1 MAALVWD
8 KTGERRIE
16 TGVDHCALYVYDP
29 AQKTYGKGVAWN
41 GITAISE
48 KPEGAEATDL
58 YADNILY
65 LSMLSAEKLKATIE
79 AYTYPDEFEQCD
91 GSATLTKGVKIGQQ
105 DRLAFGL
112 VYRTKIGDDVAG
124 QDKGYKLHVLYG
136 CKASPSEKGYSTVND
151 SPEAITLSWEF
162 STTPVE
168 IATLIDGK
176 KLKPTSILTFDST
189 KVDAKKLAALEEI
202 LYGKDPSSAEA
213 DDGVEPRVPLP
224 DDVIKIMTAEG

>member
-29 AQKTYGKGVAWN
+29 STKTYGKGVAWN
-41 GITAISE
+41 GITTISE

-65 LSMLSAEKLKATIE
+65 LSMLSAEKMKATIE
-79 AYTYPDEFEQCD
+79 AYTYPDEFEACD

-124 QDKGYKLHVLYG
+124 QDKGYKLHILYG
-136 CKASPSEKGYSTVND
+136 CKASPSEKGYKTVND
-151 SPEAITLSWEF
+151 SPEAISFSWEL
-162 STTPVE
+162 STTPVNVSG
-168 IATLIDGK
+168 A
-176 KLKPTSILTFDST
+176 KPTSSLTISSLD
-189 KVDAKKLAALEEI
+189 VDAGKLKALE
-202 LYGKDPSSAEA
+202 GKLFGADVQGGGQAADPKLL
-213 DDGVEPRVPLP
+213 LP
-224 DDVIKIMTAEG
+224 DEIKAHFGA

>member
-29 AQKTYGKGVAWN
+29 STKTYGKGVAWN
-41 GITAISE
+41 GITTISE

-65 LSMLSAEKLKATIE
+65 LSMLSAEKMKATIE
-79 AYTYPDEFEQCD
+79 AYTYPDEFEACD

-136 CKASPSEKGYSTVND
+136 CKASPSEKGYKTVND
-151 SPEAITLSWEF
+151 SPEAISFSWEL
-162 STTPVE
+162 STTPVNVSG
-168 IATLIDGK
+168 A
-176 KLKPTSILTFDST
+176 KPTSSLTISSLDVDSGKLKT
-189 KVDAKKLAALEEI
+189 LEGKLFGADAQGGGQAADPKLL
-202 LYGKDPSSAEA
+202 
-213 DDGVEPRVPLP
+213 LP
-224 DDVIKIMTAEG
+224 DEIKAHFAG

>member
-29 AQKTYGKGVAWN
+29 ATKTYGKGVAWN

-65 LSMLSAEKLKATIE
+65 LSLLSAEKLKGTIE
-79 AYTYPDEFEQCD
+79 AYTYPDEFEACD
-91 GSATLTKGVKIGQQ
+91 GSATLSKGIKIGQQ
-105 DRLAFGL
+105 DRVAFGL

-124 QDKGYKLHVLYG
+124 QDRGYKLHVLYG
-136 CKASPSEKGYSTVND
+136 CKASPSEKGYKTVND
-151 SPEAITLSWEF
+151 SPEAISFSWEI
-162 STTPVE
+162 STTPVNVTG
-168 IATLIDGK
+168 A
-176 KLKPTSILTFDST
+176 KPTSLLTISSLD
-189 KVDAKKLAALEEI
+189 VDPGKLKSLEAKLFGADAQGGQQAAEPKLL
-202 LYGKDPSSAEA
+202 
-213 DDGVEPRVPLP
+213 LP
-224 DDVIKIMTAEG
+224 DEIKAHFA

>member
-1 MAALVWD
+1 MGALVWD

-29 AQKTYGKGVAWN
+29 STKTYGKGVAWN
-41 GITAISE
+41 GITTISE

-65 LSMLSAEKLKATIE
+65 LSMLSAEKMKATIE

-124 QDKGYKLHVLYG
+124 QDKAYKLHILYG
-136 CKASPSEKGYSTVND
+136 CKASPSEKGYKTVND
-151 SPEAITLSWEF
+151 SPEAISFSWEL
-162 STTPVE
+162 STTPVNVSG
-168 IATLIDGK
+168 A
-176 KLKPTSILTFDST
+176 KPTSSLTISSLD
-189 KVDAKKLAALEEI
+189 VDPGKLKTFEAKLFGADAAQGGGQATDPKLL
-202 LYGKDPSSAEA
+202 
-213 DDGVEPRVPLP
+213 LP
-224 DDVIKIMTAEG
+224 DDVKSHFVG

>member
-136 CKASPSEKGYSTVND
+136 CKASPSEKGYKTVND
-151 SPEAITLSWEF
+151 STRGDLLLLGALHDPCHGEWRQA
-162 STTPVE
+162 
-168 IATLIDGK
+168 D
-176 KLKPTSILTFDST
+176 
-189 KVDAKKLAALEEI
+189 LAADHL
-202 LYGKDPSSAEA
+202 
-213 DDGVEPRVPLP
+213 VPRRRRHQ
-224 DDVIKIMTAEG
+224 AEGPRGQAVRIRRRSGWSSGYRAQAPST

>member
-29 AQKTYGKGVAWN
+29 STKTYGKGVAWN

-65 LSMLSAEKLKATIE
+65 LSLLSAEKLKGTIE
-79 AYTYPDEFEQCD
+79 AYTYPDEFEACD
-91 GSATLTKGVKIGQQ
+91 GSSELTKGVKIGQQ
-105 DRLAFGL
+105 DRVAFGL

-124 QDKGYKLHVLYG
+124 QDRGYKLHVLYG
-136 CKASPSEKGYSTVND
+136 CKASPSEKGYKTVND
-151 SPEAITLSWEF
+151 SPEAISFSWEI
-162 STTPVE
+162 STTPVNVSG
-168 IATLIDGK
+168 A
-176 KLKPTSILTFDST
+176 KPTSLLTISSLD
-189 KVDAKKLAALEEI
+189 VDPGKLKSLEAKLFGADAQGGGQASEPKLL
-202 LYGKDPSSAEA
+202 
-213 DDGVEPRVPLP
+213 LP
-224 DDVIKIMTAEG
+224 DEIKAHFA

>member
-29 AQKTYGKGVAWN
+29 STKNYGKGVAWN

-65 LSMLSAEKLKATIE
+65 LSLLSAEKLKGTIE
-79 AYTYPDEFEQCD
+79 AYTYPDEFEACD
-91 GSATLTKGVKIGQQ
+91 GSAELAKGVKIGQQ
-105 DRLAFGL
+105 DRVAFGL

-124 QDKGYKLHVLYG
+124 QDRGYKLHILYG
-136 CKASPSEKGYSTVND
+136 CKASPSEKGYKTVND
-151 SPEAITLSWEF
+151 SPEAISFSWEI
-162 STTPVE
+162 STTPVNV
-168 IATLIDGK
+168 AGA
-176 KLKPTSILTFDST
+176 KPTSLLTISSLD
-189 KVDAKKLAALEEI
+189 VDPVKLKSLEAKLFGADAQGGQQAAEPKLL
-202 LYGKDPSSAEA
+202 
-213 DDGVEPRVPLP
+213 LP
-224 DDVIKIMTAEG
+224 DEIKAHFA

>member
-29 AQKTYGKGVAWN
+29 NTKTYGKGVAWN

-65 LSMLSAEKLKATIE
+65 LSLLSAEKLKGTIE
-79 AYTYPDEFEQCD
+79 AYTYPDEFEACD
-91 GSATLTKGVKIGQQ
+91 GSSELTKGVKIGQQ
-105 DRLAFGL
+105 DRVAFGL

-124 QDKGYKLHVLYG
+124 QDRGYKLHVLYG
-136 CKASPSEKGYSTVND
+136 CKASPSEKGYKTVND
-151 SPEAITLSWEF
+151 SPEAISFSWEI
-162 STTPVE
+162 STTPVNV
-168 IATLIDGK
+168 AGA
-176 KLKPTSILTFDST
+176 KPTSLLTISSLD
-189 KVDAKKLAALEEI
+189 VDPGKLKSLEAKLFGADAQGGGQASEPKLL
-202 LYGKDPSSAEA
+202 
-213 DDGVEPRVPLP
+213 LP
-224 DDVIKIMTAEG
+224 DEIKAHFA

>member
-29 AQKTYGKGVAWN
+29 STKTYGKGVAWN

-65 LSMLSAEKLKATIE
+65 LSLLSAEKLKGTIE
-79 AYTYPDEFEQCD
+79 AYTYPDEFEACD
-91 GSATLTKGVKIGQQ
+91 GSSELTKGVKIGQQ
-105 DRLAFGL
+105 DRVAFGL

-124 QDKGYKLHVLYG
+124 QDRGYKLHVLYG
-136 CKASPSEKGYSTVND
+136 CKASPSEKGYKTVND
-151 SPEAITLSWEF
+151 SPEAISFSWEI
-162 STTPVE
+162 STTPVNV
-168 IATLIDGK
+168 AGA
-176 KLKPTSILTFDST
+176 KPTSLLTISSLDVDST
-189 KVDAKKLAALEEI
+189 KLKALEAK
-202 LYGKDPSSAEA
+202 LFGADAQGGQQAAE
-213 DDGVEPRVPLP
+213 PKLLLP
-224 DDVIKIMTAEG
+224 DEIKAHFAG

>member
-29 AQKTYGKGVAWN
+29 STKTYGKGVAWN

-65 LSMLSAEKLKATIE
+65 LSLLSAEKLKGTIE
-79 AYTYPDEFEQCD
+79 AYTYPDEFEVCD

-105 DRLAFGL
+105 DRVAFGL

-124 QDKGYKLHVLYG
+124 QDRGYKLHVLYG
-136 CKASPSEKGYSTVND
+136 CKASPSEKGYKTVND
-151 SPEAITLSWEF
+151 SPEAISFSWEI
-162 STTPVE
+162 STTPVNV
-168 IATLIDGK
+168 DGA
-176 KLKPTSILTFDST
+176 KPTSLLTISSLD
-189 KVDAKKLAALEEI
+189 VDPGKLKSLEAKLFGADAQGGSQASEPKLL
-202 LYGKDPSSAEA
+202 
-213 DDGVEPRVPLP
+213 LP
-224 DDVIKIMTAEG
+224 DEIKAHFA

>member
-29 AQKTYGKGVAWN
+29 STKTYGKGVAWN

-65 LSMLSAEKLKATIE
+65 LSLLSAEKLKGTIE
-79 AYTYPDEFEQCD
+79 AYTYPDEFEACD
-91 GSATLTKGVKIGQQ
+91 GSSELTKGVKIGQQ
-105 DRLAFGL
+105 DRVAFGL

-124 QDKGYKLHVLYG
+124 QDRGYKLHILYG
-136 CKASPSEKGYSTVND
+136 CKASPSEKGYKTVND
-151 SPEAITLSWEF
+151 SPEAISFSWEI
-162 STTPVE
+162 STTPVNV
-168 IATLIDGK
+168 AGA
-176 KLKPTSILTFDST
+176 KPTSLLTISSLD
-189 KVDAKKLAALEEI
+189 VDPGKLKSLEAKLFGADAQGGAQASEPKLL
-202 LYGKDPSSAEA
+202 
-213 DDGVEPRVPLP
+213 LP
-224 DDVIKIMTAEG
+224 DEIKAHFA

>member
-29 AQKTYGKGVAWN
+29 TVKTYGKGVAWN

-65 LSMLSAEKLKATIE
+65 LSMLSAEKMKATIE

-124 QDKGYKLHVLYG
+124 QDKAYKLHILYG
-136 CKASPSEKGYSTVND
+136 CKASPSEKGYKTVND
-151 SPEAITLSWEF
+151 SPEAISFSWEL
-162 STTPVE
+162 STTPVNVSG
-168 IATLIDGK
+168 A
-176 KLKPTSILTFDST
+176 KPTSSLTISSLD
-189 KVDAKKLAALEEI
+189 VDPGKLKTFEAKLFGADAAGGGQATESKLL
-202 LYGKDPSSAEA
+202 
-213 DDGVEPRVPLP
+213 LP
-224 DDVIKIMTAEG
+224 DEVKAHFAG

>member
-29 AQKTYGKGVAWN
+29 TQKTYGKGVAWN

-124 QDKGYKLHVLYG
+124 QDKGYKLHILYG
-136 CKASPSEKGYSTVND
+136 CKASPSEKGYKTVND
-151 SPEAITLSWEF
+151 SPEAISFSWEL
-162 STTPVE
+162 STTPVNVSG
-168 IATLIDGK
+168 A
-176 KLKPTSILTFDST
+176 KPTSLLTISSLDVDSGKLKT
-189 KVDAKKLAALEEI
+189 LEAKLFGSDAGQGVAQATEPKLL
-202 LYGKDPSSAEA
+202 
-213 DDGVEPRVPLP
+213 LP
-224 DDVIKIMTAEG
+224 DEIKAHFAG

>member
-29 AQKTYGKGVAWN
+29 STKTYGKGVAWN

-65 LSMLSAEKLKATIE
+65 LSLLSAEKLKGTIE
-79 AYTYPDEFEQCD
+79 AYTYPDEFEACD
-91 GSATLTKGVKIGQQ
+91 GSAELTKGVKIGQQ
-105 DRLAFGL
+105 DRVAFGL

-124 QDKGYKLHVLYG
+124 QDRAYKLHVLYG
-136 CKASPSEKGYSTVND
+136 CKASPSEKGYKTVND
-151 SPEAITLSWEF
+151 SPEAISFSWEI
-162 STTPVE
+162 STTPVNV
-168 IATLIDGK
+168 AGA
-176 KLKPTSILTFDST
+176 KPTSLLTISSLD
-189 KVDAKKLAALEEI
+189 VDATKLKALEAK
-202 LYGKDPSSAEA
+202 LFGADAQGGQQAAE
-213 DDGVEPRVPLP
+213 PKLLLP
-224 DDVIKIMTAEG
+224 DEIKAHFAG

>member
-29 AQKTYGKGVAWN
+29 STKTYGKGVAWH

-65 LSMLSAEKLKATIE
+65 LSLLSAEKLKGTIE
-79 AYTYPDEFEQCD
+79 AYTYPDEFEACD
-91 GSATLTKGVKIGQQ
+91 GSAELTKGVKIGQQ
-105 DRLAFGL
+105 DRVAFGL

-124 QDKGYKLHVLYG
+124 QDRGYKLHVLYG
-136 CKASPSEKGYSTVND
+136 CKASPSEKGYKTVND
-151 SPEAITLSWEF
+151 SPEAISFSWEI
-162 STTPVE
+162 STTPVNV
-168 IATLIDGK
+168 AGA
-176 KLKPTSILTFDST
+176 KPTSLLTISSLDVDGT
-189 KVDAKKLAALEEI
+189 KLKSLEAKLFGADAQGGQQAAEPKLL
-202 LYGKDPSSAEA
+202 
-213 DDGVEPRVPLP
+213 LP
-224 DDVIKIMTAEG
+224 DEIKAHFAG